1 MELTELQKK
10 ILNAPEP
17 KIAVTACAAALKTS
31 TLIEKTRQLLQS
43 GIDPTKI
50 AVITFTRLASQELK
64 DRLGADYKDGIYIGT
79 IHSLAAHFLAD
90 RNLGGMIKAC
100 AEEENFDKLFNL
112 CKNFDLAQIFDWVLV
127 DEAQDCSETQL
138 DFIFKLLA
146 PKHFF
151 IAFDLNQSIYGFNG
165 ARPDILQRY
174 LKEEDAT
181 YYSLFENYRNG
192 HRILSYAKK
201 ILSSFQGDMKDIS
214 TPMCSFNGI
223 VVIEKYNSTK
233 IINQIKL
240 QDEYKDWAIL
250 CRSNNQVDK
259 IMNDLTE
266 AGIPNITF
274 KQGDLNKSQLEKV
287 LNSDNVKV
295 ITAHSSKGL
304 AWNNVVMYGLW
315 NRRNAEEVRLK
326 YVAATRA
333 RKMLIVC

>member
-1 MELTELQKK
+1 
-10 ILNAPEP
+10 
-17 KIAVTACAAALKTS
+17 
-31 TLIEKTRQLLQS
+31 
-43 GIDPTKI
+43 
-50 AVITFTRLASQELK
+50 
-64 DRLGADYKDGIYIGT
+64 
-79 IHSLAAHFLAD
+79 
-90 RNLGGMIKAC
+90 
-100 AEEENFDKLFNL
+100 
-112 CKNFDLAQIFDWVLV
+112 
-127 DEAQDCSETQL
+127 
-138 DFIFKLLA
+138 
-146 PKHFF
+146 
-151 IAFDLNQSIYGFNG
+151 
-165 ARPDILQRY
+165 
-174 LKEEDAT
+174 
-181 YYSLFENYRNG
+181 
-192 HRILSYAKK
+192 
-201 ILSSFQGDMKDIS
+201 MKDIS

-274 KQGDLNKSQLEKV
+274 KQGDLNKSQLEKL